1 MTVSAELLKE
11 SMRHWVSGVAIA
23 TSKEFPDIHGMT
35 VNSFTSVSIIP
46 PLIVVTLA
54 KNTRTYKM
62 VMNTGLLGISI
73 LAEDQKDISDRFAGL
88 ISENNDRF
96 DGVETFQLISGVPF
110 ILGGLSFLDCEVQ
123 HNYEMDFSTLFIA
136 RVMAIKNSSGRP
148 LIYQNRGYYQLG
160 DNL

>member
-11 SMRHWVSGVAIA
+11 SMRHWVSGVAIV
-23 TSKEFPDIHGMT
+23 TSKEFLVIHGMT

-62 VMNTGLLGISI
+62 VMRTGLLGITM

-96 DGVETFQLISGVPF
+96 DGIETFRLVSGVPF
-110 ILGGLSFLDCEVQ
+110 ICGGLSFLDCEVQ
-123 HNYEMDFSTLFIA
+123 DSYEMDFSTLFIA
-136 RVMAIKNSSGRP
+136 RVMVIKNNGGRP
-148 LIYQNRGYYQLG
+148 LLYQNRGYYQLG
-160 DNL
+160 ENL